1 MIRALCDRRYVCTD
15 EWYEVADCA
24 DSRPHVNAQ
33 TEYGTKKRLNKVQP
47 EKCQDIQSK
56 ELYSYDTRSQCSL
69 IL

>member
-33 TEYGTKKRLNKVQP
+33 TEYGNKKGTLKISALEDKHITK
-47 EKCQDIQSK
+47 
-56 ELYSYDTRSQCSL
+56 
-69 IL
+69 ILRQ